1 MLTSSIRILGNR
13 VIHKGDYRVI
23 YRVIYTIRDKE
34 LMVLVVKIGDR
45 KETFSESSNLSS
57 QIND

>member
-13 VIHKGDYRVI
+13 VIHKGD

-45 KETFSESSNLSS
+45 KET
-57 QIND
+57 